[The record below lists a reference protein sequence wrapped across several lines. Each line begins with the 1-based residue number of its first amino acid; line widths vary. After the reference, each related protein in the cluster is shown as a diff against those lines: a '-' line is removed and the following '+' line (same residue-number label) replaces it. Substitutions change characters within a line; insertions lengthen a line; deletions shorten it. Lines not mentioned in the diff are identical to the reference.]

1 MENEIYLELGS
12 SYENIPLLPE
22 EERLDFNI
30 EHRRI
35 FNRINLN
42 YSKFMVALDK
52 ILKDFLVF
60 YK

>member
-1 MENEIYLELGS
+1 MKIFLYYQKKKDLIL
-12 SYENIPLLPE
+12 IK
-22 EERLDFNI
+22 

-42 YSKFMVALDK
+42 YSEFILTLDK

-60 YK
+60 YKEKM